1 MTGSVGKRR
10 QGGYRVL
17 PTPDPD
23 TGKACYSSMRLLF
36 ITSNRI
42 GDAVLS
48 TGLLSHLIDRDPG
61 IRVTIAAGPASA
73 PLFEAVP
80 GLERLIVLNKARFHG
95 HWWRLWR
102 AVGLR
107 KWDVAVD
114 LRRSAILNAL
124 RAEEKLRVPKPVQ
137 PIHRVDVLGS
147 MVGRADNPP
156 LPKMWWSPDHE
167 ERAAAKIGSGNGK
180 ILAIGPTANWQGKI
194 WPADR
199 FVSLIDALTGPSGPL
214 PRAKVAVFGG
224 PGERQQAMPV
234 LQSVPEDRRI
244 DLVGTVDLLTAAAAM
259 SRMALYV
266 GNDSG
271 LMHMS
276 AAVGTPTLGLFGPS
290 QEALYAP
297 RGPRAAF
304 LRTPETMAE
313 LIGFSGYDRHTVGSL
328 MGSLSTDQVIAGATD
343 LLG

>member
-1 MTGSVGKRR
+1 
-10 QGGYRVL
+10 
-17 PTPDPD
+17 
-23 TGKACYSSMRLLF
+23 MRLLY

-80 GLERLIVLNKARFHG
+80 GLERVIVLKKSRFHG
-95 HWWRLWR
+95 HWWRLWK
-102 AVGLR
+102 AVGLK

-114 LRRSAILNAL
+114 LRRSAVLGIL
-124 RAEEKLRVPKPVQ
+124 RAEEKLRVPKPVH

-156 LPKMWWSPDHE
+156 LPKLWWSPAHE
-167 ERAAAKIGSGNGK
+167 ERAAALIGATKGK
-180 ILAIGPTANWQGKI
+180 ILAIGPTANWQGKV

-199 FVSLIDALTGPSGPL
+199 FIALIDALTGPKGPL
-214 PRAKVAVFGG
+214 PKAKVAIFGG
-224 PGERQQAMPV
+224 PGERAQALPV

-276 AAVGTPTLGLFGPS
+276 AAIGTPTLGLFGPS
-290 QEALYAP
+290 QDALYAP
-297 RGPRAAF
+297 RGPQATF

-313 LIGFSGYDRHTVGSL
+313 LIGYAGYNRHTVGSL
-328 MGSLSTDQVIAGATD
+328 MESLPTEQVIARASE
-343 LLG
+343 LLI

>member
-1 MTGSVGKRR
+1 
-10 QGGYRVL
+10 
-17 PTPDPD
+17 
-23 TGKACYSSMRLLF
+23 MRLLF

-80 GLERLIVLNKARFHG
+80 GLERIIVLNKSRFHA
-95 HWWRLWR
+95 HWLRLWQ

-107 KWDVAVD
+107 YWDVAVD
-114 LRRSAILNAL
+114 LRRSALLGTL
-124 RAEEKLRVPKPVQ
+124 RAQEKLRVPKPVH

-156 LPKMWWSPDHE
+156 LPKLWWSPVHDE
-167 ERAAAKIGSGNGK
+167 KAAALIGSEGVK
-180 ILAIGPTANWQGKI
+180 VLAIGPTANWQGKI

-199 FVSLIDALTGPSGPL
+199 FVSVIEALTGPSGPL
-214 PRAKVAVFGG
+214 PKAKVAIFGG
-224 PGERQQAMPV
+224 PGERAQAMPV
-234 LQSVPEDRRI
+234 LQAVPEDRRI
-244 DLVGTVDLLTAAAAM
+244 DLVGTVDLLTAAAVMA
-259 SRMALYV
+259 RMALYV

-290 QEALYAP
+290 EDALYAP
-297 RGPRAAF
+297 RGQQAAF
-304 LRTPETMAE
+304 LRTPETMAQ
-313 LIGFSGYDRHTVGSL
+313 LIGYSGYDRHTVGSL
-328 MGSLSTDQVIAGATD
+328 MGSLPTEQVIARACEM
-343 LLG
+343 LR

>member
-1 MTGSVGKRR
+1 
-10 QGGYRVL
+10 
-17 PTPDPD
+17 
-23 TGKACYSSMRLLF
+23 
-36 ITSNRI
+36 
-42 GDAVLS
+42 
-48 TGLLSHLIDRDPG
+48 
-61 IRVTIAAGPASA
+61 
-73 PLFEAVP
+73 
-80 GLERLIVLNKARFHG
+80 
-95 HWWRLWR
+95 LWR

-114 LRRSAILNAL
+114 LRRSAVLSAL
-124 RAEEKLRVPKPVQ
+124 RAEEKLRVPKPVH

-156 LPKMWWSPDHE
+156 LPKMWWSPVHE
-167 ERAAAKIGSGNGK
+167 ERATALVGSGHGK
-180 ILAIGPTANWQGKI
+180 VLAIGPTANWEGKI

-199 FVSLIDALTGPSGPL
+199 FVSVIKALTDPTGPL
-214 PRAKVAVFGG
+214 PNAKVAVFGG
-224 PGERQQAMPV
+224 PGERAQALPI

-259 SRMALYV
+259 SRMALYI

-290 QEALYAP
+290 QDALYAP

-313 LIGFSGYDRHTVGSL
+313 LIGFPGYDRHTVGSL
-328 MGSLSTDQVIAGATD
+328 MGSLSTDQVIAGAKD
-343 LLG
+343 LLE